1 MTEMSELITLHLYAE
16 DYDLK
21 KSWQLVEW
29 CLSQGADEWTISQ
42 VTVQKENTP
51 LFDQFDAATAA
62 LRRPTV
68 VREHLTAY
76 SHNGFTR
83 PANLWTLTPA
93 AFPVLQE
100 FLPLG
105 PFAYQSG
112 PEGWFEDL
120 EVYRRGELMLG
131 VVSHEQEGVLRVTE
145 SERTLLIGRGFP
157 FRVNGSYVGY

>member
-1 MTEMSELITLHLYAE
+1 MTELITLHLYAE

-21 KSWQLVEW
+21 KSWQLVQW

-76 SHNGFTR
+76 QHNEFTR
-83 PANLWTLTPA
+83 PADLWTLTHA
-93 AFPVLQE
+93 AFPVLKE

-105 PFAYQSG
+105 LFAYEIG
-112 PEGWFEDL
+112 PEGWFKDL
-120 EVYRRGELMLG
+120 IVYRRGELMLG

-145 SERTLLIGRGFP
+145 AERTLLIKQGFS
-157 FRVNGSYVGY
+157 FRLHSSYIGY